1 MLLRLG
7 LSGCCAAQQY
17 QAANVRFG
25 SKADIEGP
33 PPDVRFTPESR
44 HSITTSASCHKQT
57 SWPLFDMINGA
68 SSRGIAMK
76 LPRRKFLHL
85 AVGATA
91 LSALSDTA
99 LALDYPTR
107 PVRLIVGFPAGYA
120 TDIVARLIAQSLS
133 ERIGQQVAVENRPGA
148 ATNIAVEY
156 VVKSAPDGY
165 TLLAITVTNAVNATL
180 YHDLNFDLVRDIA
193 PIVATFRSPNVL
205 VVTPA
210 LPVKTLPEFIAYAK
224 ANPGK
229 INYASAGY
237 GSAPNVNAEL
247 FKMMAGVNLIH
258 VPYSGSFVPDLLS
271 GQVQVAFPPVPLAI
285 ANIRSGKL
293 RALAVTSV
301 TRSDALPGIPAVAE
315 FVPGF
320 EASIWH
326 GIGAPKNTPAPMINK
341 LNQEINAVLGDR
353 IVQDRLANIGGAAI
367 GGSPAELSKLI
378 TDEIKKWDKV
388 IRVANIKPE

>member
-1 MLLRLG
+1 MRMH
-7 LSGCCAAQQY
+7 
-17 QAANVRFG
+17 R
-25 SKADIEGP
+25 
-33 PPDVRFTPESR
+33 PPDAASRRFC
-44 HSITTSASCHKQT
+44 TTSALAPKVDIGERHARVRFVPKT
-57 SWPLFDMINGA
+57 DIVAAVRYDGWP
-68 SSRGIAMK
+68 SRGIAMK

-85 AVGATA
+85 AIGATP
-91 LSALSDTA
+91 LSAWSDTA
-99 LALDYPTR
+99 LAFDYPTR

-133 ERIGQQVAVENRPGA
+133 ERMARQVVVENRPGA

-156 VVKSAPDGY
+156 VVKSTPDGY

-193 PIVATFRSPNVL
+193 PILATFRSPNVL
-205 VVTPA
+205 VVTPT
-210 LPVKTLPEFIAYAK
+210 LPPKTLPEFIAYAK

-247 FKMMAGVNLIH
+247 FKMMADVDLIH

-271 GQVQVAFPPVPLAI
+271 GQVQVAFPPLPLAI

-293 RALAVTSV
+293 RALAVTSA
-301 TRSDALPGIPAVAE
+301 TRSDALPGIPAVSE

-320 EASIWH
+320 EATIWH
-326 GIGAPKNTPAPMINK
+326 GVGAPKNTPAPIINK
-341 LNQEINAVLGDR
+341 LNQEINAVLADR
-353 IVQDRLANIGGAAI
+353 TVQERLANIGGAAI
-367 GGSPAELSKLI
+367 GGSPAELGKLI
-378 TDEIKKWDKV
+378 TDEIKKWDNV